1 MTISTE
7 IIKQLVPRVPRRL
20 RDGGYEPAE
29 FDRWLQSV
37 NRLLGVPSDPAAFNI
52 TTPLVGLDAKVEKTT
67 TVNGHP
73 LSADV
78 VVSASDLTTG
88 TLPHAQLPAIAE
100 ADVTGLVADLATK
113 IPDAPTDG
121 RTYVRANGSWQLE
134 TPMYATQYDD
144 VGGNISYLGEA
155 APGSATSAAVWRIR
169 HLDMSSGDLAVT
181 WAGGSD
187 SFTNIWNNRLS
198 LTYS

>member
-1 MTISTE
+1 MTVSPE
-7 IIKQLVPRVPRRL
+7 IIKQLVPRVPRQS
-20 RDGGYEPAE
+20 RDGGYDPTEL
-29 FDRWLQSV
+29 DRWMQAV
-37 NRLLGVPSDPAAFNI
+37 NRLLGVPSSPATFNI
-52 TTPLVGLDAKVEKTT
+52 TTPLVGLDAKADKTT

-73 LSADV
+73 LSANV

-100 ADVTGLVADLATK
+100 SDVTGLVADLATK
-113 IPDAPTDG
+113 IPDAPKDG

-155 APGSATSAAVWRIR
+155 APGSATSAAAWRIR

-181 WAGGSD
+181 WADGND
-187 SFTNIWNNRLS
+187 SFDNIWNNRLS
-198 LTYS
+198 LSYS

>member
-1 MTISTE
+1 MTVSPD

-20 RDGGYEPAE
+20 RDGGYDPTEL
-29 FDRWLQSV
+29 DRWMQAVS
-37 NRLLGVPSDPAAFNI
+37 RLLGVPASSDTFNI
-52 TTPLVGLDAKVEKTT
+52 TTPLVGLDAKAEKTT

-73 LSADV
+73 LSGDV
-78 VVSASDLTTG
+78 VVSASDLTIG

-100 ADVTGLVADLATK
+100 SDVIGLVAGLATK

-181 WAGGSD
+181 WADGSD
-187 SFTNIWNNRLS
+187 SFTNKWDDS
-198 LTYS
+198 F